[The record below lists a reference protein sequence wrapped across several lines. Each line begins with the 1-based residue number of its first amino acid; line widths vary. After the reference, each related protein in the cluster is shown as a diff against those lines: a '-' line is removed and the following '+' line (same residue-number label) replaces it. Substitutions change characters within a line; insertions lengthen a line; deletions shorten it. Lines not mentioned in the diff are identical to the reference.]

1 MILVTGPLYSGKS
14 SYAEGLVQNSCAGLH
29 RICRDAQNLAAD
41 CEDLPA
47 LARRLADEYDIV
59 LVTEVGGGV
68 VPIDAEQRRKRE
80 AAGRLGCLL
89 ADQAVC
95 VVRIFCGLPLVL
107 KGELPQ

>member
-1 MILVTGPLYSGKS
+1 MILVTGPFYSGKS
-14 SYAEGLVQNSCAGLH
+14 AYAETLVQNSCAGLC

-47 LARRLADEYDIV
+47 LARRLAEEYDIV

-68 VPIDAEQRRKRE
+68 VPVDAEQRRKRE
-80 AAGRLGCLL
+80 AAGRLSCLL
-89 ADQAVC
+89 ADRAVC